1 MTMMNYENPKGTGLG
16 SFMTVKTE
24 PVNAV
29 CDVTP
34 HARKEREHDDHAG
47 TVYFLT
53 HKKIHHQ
60 AESYEIM
67 CVADGYQEL
76 TMTVKPGLS
85 RDLWWNLLWY
95 KGMPFAVAID
105 LATGEA
111 WQYSKSVSIKLEPT
125 EAVTD

>member
-1 MTMMNYENPKGTGLG
+1 
-16 SFMTVKTE
+16 MTVKTE

-34 HARKEREHDDHAG
+34 YARKVRKHDGHAG
-47 TVYFLT
+47 TVYFLA
-53 HKKIHHQ
+53 HKKMHHQ

-95 KGMPFAVAID
+95 KGMPFAVAFD
-105 LATGEA
+105 LVLGAA
-111 WQYSKSVSIKLEPT
+111 WQYSKSVTIKLEPT